1 MVLEAAQFIRLDP
14 DENVLWCLHNKKDAR
29 LTMLPI
35 VYSKLSCMYVHNCT
49 GVHSVMHNFTLHIL
63 LYTLLYT
70 TTGCIDKP
78 CAHFKCLYLQQLL
91 SSTFWGCPWIEIWT
105 KIVWDMQ
112 ENMTVMKML
121 QWRYSNKNKSWL
133 IQFKWNFL
141 NHFCMKWLFSCSHMK
156 TEILWILKLALL

>member
-1 MVLEAAQFIRLDP
+1 MILIKKESIYADVRLFRAKSYIVMSDYWNFKKKSEMKQFLAVKTQLNDTCAESVP
-14 DENVLWCLHNKKDAR
+14 QSYGNKKDAR

-78 CAHFKCLYLQQLL
+78 CAHF
-91 SSTFWGCPWIEIWT
+91 
-105 KIVWDMQ
+105 
-112 ENMTVMKML
+112 
-121 QWRYSNKNKSWL
+121 
-133 IQFKWNFL
+133 
-141 NHFCMKWLFSCSHMK
+141 
-156 TEILWILKLALL
+156 